1 MESKTQ
7 QDVQQ
12 EVLSNVES
20 IEFQTFAED
29 APVMLWLTNAEGKN
43 IFSNA
48 KWQNFIGRD
57 LVRNLGGKAWYDALH
72 PDDREFCLNI
82 FKDAFDTHKSF
93 EMEYRIRRRD
103 GVYRYMLDLGQP
115 YIEKKTGKFAGFIG
129 SSTDISD
136 QKFSEEEITKSHNE
150 LIQYNQEMRLVNQ
163 LNSYLQVCRTLKETY
178 PVISHYMS
186 KVFPDCSGA
195 LFLFNENRTLV
206 ESVTE
211 WGNPVNKNSP
221 VIAADD
227 CWSLR
232 QGKEH
237 IVLDTDQKLC
247 CKHIETNKGRSYT
260 CVPIIAQGEMMGM
273 LHIEFGN
280 TEELETQEDL
290 ERYYESRQR
299 LIMISAD
306 NLALS
311 LVSLKLREALKNQS
325 IRDPLT
331 KLYNRRYM
339 EESLEREMTRCMRS
353 EQGMGII
360 MCDIDHFKTFN
371 DEYGHDAGDL
381 VLVEVAKFISDFFR
395 EYDIVCRYGG
405 EEIIIIMP
413 NSEQKSVEERANKIC
428 EGLRE
433 LEIIYAGKPLPK
445 ITASFGISH
454 QPTNGEQANV
464 LLKAADSAL
473 YDAKNGGRDQVV
485 AAKVINNRR
494 KITKTKL
501 QKKAS

>member
-1 MESKTQ
+1 MATE
-7 QDVQQ
+7 
-12 EVLSNVES
+12 NVEEDLLALGS

-72 PDDREFCLNI
+72 PDDRQFCLDI
-82 FKDAFDTHKSF
+82 FKDAFETHKPF

-103 GVYRYMLDLGQP
+103 GVYRYMLDRGQP
-115 YIEKKTGKFAGFIG
+115 YIEKKTGRFSGFIG
-129 SSTDISD
+129 SSTDISE
-136 QKFSEEEITKSHNE
+136 QKNSEEEITKSHNE
-150 LIQYNQEMRLVNQ
+150 LIKYNKEMRLVNQ
-163 LNSYLQVCRTLKETY
+163 LNSYLQVCRSLKETY

-195 LFLFNENRTLV
+195 LYLFNDNRTLV

-211 WGNPVNKNSP
+211 WGKGINKNSP
-221 VIAADD
+221 VIAPDD

-237 IVLDTDQKLC
+237 VVLDADKKLC
-247 CKHIETNKGRSYT
+247 CNHIEINQGRSYT

-280 TEELETQEDL
+280 IEESENVEDINN
-290 ERYYESRQR
+290 YYESRQR

-339 EESLEREMTRCMRS
+339 EESLEREMTRCLRA
-353 EQGMGII
+353 EEGMGII

-381 VLVEVAKFISDFFR
+381 VLIEVAKFISDFFR
-395 EYDIVCRYGG
+395 EYDVVCRYGG

-413 NSEQKSVEERANKIC
+413 NVEQKLVEERANKIC
-428 EGLRE
+428 SGLRE
-433 LEIIYAGKPLPK
+433 FQIIYAGKPLPT
-445 ITASFGISH
+445 ITASFGVSH
-454 QPTNGEQANV
+454 MPSNGEQATG

-473 YDAKNGGRDQVV
+473 YDAKNKGRDQVV

-494 KITKTKL
+494 QATKPTL
-501 QKKAS
+501 EKKAS